1 MMRFTVIGKDL
12 MSDHLHALPEG
23 TILEGYQILSVLGVG
38 GFGITYLAQDTD
50 ELGKYFAIKE
60 YLPNECAI
68 RTENSTVLPKS
79 SSDKEDYEWGLERFL
94 DEAKTLATFDHP
106 NLNTVFRFFHANGT
120 AYMVLE
126 YIKGETLSA
135 KLKRDKTLDE
145 ASLVSLLKAL
155 TSGLDVVHKAGYV
168 HRDIKPGNIMI
179 KPDGTPILLD
189 FGAARAAIGQRS
201 KSITAILTPGYAPVE
216 QYDITADDIGP
227 WTDIYAMG
235 MVAYKCITGCSDSEL
250 MDAVAR
256 SRLHRK
262 NQIDQDLKPASEVGK
277 NRYQAD
283 LLVSIDWA
291 IKVNEEDRPQNVTVW
306 VQSLLTGKNAE
317 RPSYQST
324 APTSNQQTSQTR
336 FKAGSATVAT
346 NNTSG
351 TLKWLVMFVGVGVIA
366 VAGYFISQYQSELAK
381 GQSILYVNTQPQ
393 GAEIYL
399 DSFYLGKTPYN
410 KDDLPAGQFTLK
422 LTHPD
427 YIAKT
432 DSITLANNEII
443 KKRYSLQAASG
454 SFSVISEPEG
464 ASIYIDG
471 VSTGQKTPATLK
483 KITAGKHKIS
493 LKKDRYYPVD
503 ANVTITKNKTV
514 KESYQLKGGN
524 LVLVDGEWL
533 EPEVAEAARVA
544 KAARAAEATRRAE
557 AARVAEIARRA
568 EASRAAEA
576 ARRAEAARATET
588 SRRAKAARA
597 AEAARRAEAAR
608 AAEIARRA
616 KAVRE
621 KQKPIS
627 PNIITSQGDHS
638 NIRIK
643 APDIAE
649 NGAVVPVSFA
659 GLGLSRNESMTI
671 EDSFGCKLVKVIN
684 RSNSV
689 LNDFSTRIKLTQ
701 TSDVRVKF
709 NGSDNIYARKNVKVT
724 IGAQRSC
731 ELMSGV
737 NDVNFNSGSSSG
749 RRSIRVRARMKG
761 QSMIVKSL
769 FVHPMS
775 SNKFI
780 TDFAIGDN
788 SNGYVHVKASDGMS
802 KNPYIST
809 TMSGFS
815 KGDTLKIYYVD
826 SQNGGSSNSSVIR

>member
-443 KKRYSLQAASG
+443 SRRISDSG
-454 SFSVISEPEG
+454 
-464 ASIYIDG
+464 
-471 VSTGQKTPATLK
+471 
-483 KITAGKHKIS
+483 
-493 LKKDRYYPVD
+493 YPL
-503 ANVTITKNKTV
+503 
-514 KESYQLKGGN
+514 QLKGGTLDLN
-524 LVLVDGEWL
+524 VDANWNVNNDESAITVKLLVDQVMGDYAQNQFSDFNMALEFIGQDGWKLKQAASIEIGVVNVGVPLKDVSMRLDRMEYGVQEQPLIKLSDLSASVLEGSIYSEQVELDLNQRVNMFSIFLSSLSLEKLIALNQTEDLVASGTLDGELPMRLDNGVLLIDGGWLRADESGGYIKYSRIGEVLVGNKNLQLVGELL
-533 EPEVAEAARVA
+533 ENFQYNEMSA
-544 KAARAAEATRRAE
+544 KVDLLSGGELTLATKLHGR
-557 AARVAEIARRA
+557 
-568 EASRAAEA
+568 
-576 ARRAEAARATET
+576 
-588 SRRAKAARA
+588 
-597 AEAARRAEAAR
+597 
-608 AAEIARRA
+608 
-616 KAVRE
+616 
-621 KQKPIS
+621 S
-627 PNIITSQGDHS
+627 PNAELNKQVNLNF
-638 NIRIK
+638 NIDFNLWK
-643 APDIAE
+643 
-649 NGAVVPVSFA
+649 F
-659 GLGLSRNESMTI
+659 LESAR
-671 EDSFGCKLVKVIN
+671 L
-684 RSNSV
+684 
-689 LNDFSTRIKLTQ
+689 LTRIDQDISEQIL
-701 TSDVRVKF
+701 
-709 NGSDNIYARKNVKVT
+709 
-724 IGAQRSC
+724 
-731 ELMSGV
+731 
-737 NDVNFNSGSSSG
+737 
-749 RRSIRVRARMKG
+749 
-761 QSMIVKSL
+761 
-769 FVHPMS
+769 
-775 SNKFI
+775 SNQK
-780 TDFAIGDN
+780 
-788 SNGYVHVKASDGMS
+788 
-802 KNPYIST
+802 
-809 TMSGFS
+809 
-815 KGDTLKIYYVD
+815 
-826 SQNGGSSNSSVIR
+826 R